1 MRERAKRKNRDKNV
15 EEELKKIRLYTAIT
29 FSDIRKA

>member
-15 EEELKKIRLYTAIT
+15 EEELKKNSIVY
-29 FSDIRKA
+29 SDYIFRY